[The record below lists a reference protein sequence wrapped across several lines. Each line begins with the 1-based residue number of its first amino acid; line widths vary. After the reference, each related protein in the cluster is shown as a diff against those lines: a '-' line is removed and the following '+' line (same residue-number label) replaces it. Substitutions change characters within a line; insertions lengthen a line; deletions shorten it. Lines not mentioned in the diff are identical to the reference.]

1 MRQAEQMY
9 FIGVDLAWGEINQSG
24 IAVVDADG
32 RLVHVGTAQDDTSI
46 EDALGPY
53 VSDDCLVAIDAP
65 LIVKNRTGYR
75 PCETALNHDFQ
86 RFEAGARP
94 AYTEK
99 PEFSNPRGAR
109 IANALALDV
118 DPASSATRRAIE
130 VYPHP
135 ATIALF
141 GLPKTLK
148 YKRGAFGDRQREL
161 LQLMTLIEG
170 LDKATPRLRV
180 NHNVS
185 WVELRR
191 RVAAATR
198 PAQLDRDEDPVDAV
212 ICAYVGLYWYQ
223 RPEDVTV
230 YGDFAT
236 GYILTPALP
245 PDLASRQRPAPQPDK
260 DELLERLAQVAAL
273 LDQAQLE
280 LMAIRQQLDR

>member
-1 MRQAEQMY
+1 MH
-9 FIGVDLAWGEINQSG
+9 FVGLDLAWGEKNHTG
-24 IAVVDADG
+24 VAVIDSDG
-32 RLVHVGTAQDDTSI
+32 RLLHIGMARDDASI
-46 EDALGPY
+46 EDAVAPY
-53 VSDDCLVAIDAP
+53 VSEDCLVAIDAP
-65 LIVKNRTGYR
+65 LIVKNPTGYR
-75 PCETALNHDFQ
+75 PCEAALNHDFQ

-99 PEFSNPRGAR
+99 PEFNNPRGAR
-109 IANALALDV
+109 IATVLDLDV

-141 GLPKTLK
+141 GLEKTLK
-148 YKRGAFGDRQREL
+148 YKRGAFEERQREL

-185 WVELRR
+185 WVELRK

-198 PAQLDRDEDPVDAV
+198 PGQLDRDEDPVDAV
-212 ICAYVGLYWYQ
+212 ICAYVALYWYH

-236 GYILTPALP
+236 GYIVTPTLP
-245 PDLASRQRPAPQPDK
+245 ADRASVFRRRPAPQPDK
-260 DELLERLAQVAAL
+260 DELLDRLAHVASL
-273 LDQAQLE
+273 LDEAQRGLTTIRRQLE
-280 LMAIRQQLDR
+280 R

>member
-1 MRQAEQMY
+1 
-9 FIGVDLAWGEINQSG
+9 
-24 IAVVDADG
+24 
-32 RLVHVGTAQDDTSI
+32 
-46 EDALGPY
+46 
-53 VSDDCLVAIDAP
+53 
-65 LIVKNRTGYR
+65 TGYR

-94 AYTEK
+94 AYTDK

-109 IANALALDV
+109 IAAALTLDI
-118 DPASSATRRAIE
+118 DPAANAARRAIE

-135 ATIALF
+135 ATVALF

-148 YKRGAFGDRQREL
+148 YKRGAFGDRQRDL

-185 WVELRR
+185 WVELRKR
-191 RVAAATR
+191 IAAATR
-198 PAQLDRDEDPVDAV
+198 PTQLDRDEDPVDAV
-212 ICAYVGLYWYQ
+212 VCAYVALYWYH

-236 GYILTPALP
+236 GYIVTPSLP
-245 PDLASRQRPAPQPDK
+245 PDLASRRRPAAQPGK

-273 LDQAQLE
+273 LDEAQLE
-280 LMAIRQQLDR
+280 LAAIRRYLDR

>member
-1 MRQAEQMY
+1 MY